1 MSGSSRSDKKVRID
15 SHGISPPTNTE
26 PPSTSHSL
34 PKKVYEIR
42 GKVVLLQE
50 LLQAGVVDIEGGDG
64 KLVYC
69 FFQVVD
75 KIRLF

>member
-15 SHGISPPTNTE
+15 SPQTNTE
-26 PPSTSHSL
+26 LPSTSHSL

-75 KIRLF
+75 KVVLAKS